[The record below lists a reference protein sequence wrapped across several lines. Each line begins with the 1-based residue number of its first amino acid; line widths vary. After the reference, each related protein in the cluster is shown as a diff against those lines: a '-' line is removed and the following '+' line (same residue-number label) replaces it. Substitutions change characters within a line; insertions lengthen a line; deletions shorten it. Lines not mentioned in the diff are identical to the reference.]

1 MRFKPGGFEDRT
13 LPSSLVSPQRL
24 RMLMNVAP
32 PLLFLG
38 VRVEQFADDW
48 TSTEVSLRVRR
59 WNSNHN
65 GAAPGWSLLAMT
77 DPFFGM
83 MAYGQ
88 LGKGYRVW
96 NTTAEIEFLAPG
108 RGTVR
113 STMLIPRDLV
123 EQIRHTTADGAKSVT
138 NHEAQILDADGG
150 LVARAHQQLY
160 VRRSHQHLDPA
171 PESAHA
177 P

>member
-1 MRFKPGGFEDRT
+1 
-13 LPSSLVSPQRL
+13 
-24 RMLMNVAP
+24 MNIAP

-48 TSTEVSLRVRR
+48 TSARVSLRVRR

-65 GAAPGWSLLAMT
+65 GAAPGWSLFAMT

-88 LGKGYRVW
+88 LGSGYRVW

-108 RGTVR
+108 RGRVR
-113 STMLIPRDLV
+113 STMLMPRALV
-123 EQIRHTTADGAKSVT
+123 NDIRRATADGAKSIT
-138 NHEAQILDADGG
+138 EHEAEIVDSNGDLI
-150 LVARAHQQLY
+150 ARARQQLY
-160 VRRSHQHLDPA
+160 VRKAVHRN
-171 PESAHA
+171 
-177 P
+177 

>member
-1 MRFKPGGFEDRT
+1 MVTPD
-13 LPSSLVSPQRL
+13 RL
-24 RMLMNVAP
+24 RVVMNLAP

-38 VRVEQFADDW
+38 VRVERFAADW
-48 TSTEVSLRVRR
+48 TSAEVSLKVRR

-65 GAAPGWSLLAMT
+65 GAAPGWSLFAMT

-88 LGKGYRVW
+88 LGSGYQVW

-113 STMLIPRDLV
+113 STMLMPRELV
-123 EQIRHTTADGAKSVT
+123 DDIRRRTADGSRSTT
-138 NHEAQILDADGG
+138 NHEAQ
-150 LVARAHQQLY
+150 LVDSNGAVIARARQELY
-160 VRRSHQHLDPA
+160 VRRAEQRL
-171 PESAHA
+171 PE
-177 P
+177 

>member
-1 MRFKPGGFEDRT
+1 MRFKPAGFERRA
-13 LPSSLVSPQRL
+13 LPALVMTPRRL
-24 RMLMNVAP
+24 RVVMNLAP
-32 PLLFLG
+32 PLFFLG

-48 TSTEVSLRVRR
+48 TSAEVSLKVHR

-65 GAAPGWSLLAMT
+65 GAAPGWSLFAMT

-88 LGKGYRVW
+88 LGSGYRVW

-108 RGTVR
+108 RGIVR
-113 STMLIPRDLV
+113 STMRMPRELV
-123 EQIRHTTADGAKSVT
+123 DDIRRTTAAGAKSIT
-138 NHEAQILDADGG
+138 DHEAL
-150 LVARAHQQLY
+150 LVDSNGVVIARARQKLY
-160 VRRSHQHLDPA
+160 VRSDQPRS
-171 PESAHA
+171 PESTDA